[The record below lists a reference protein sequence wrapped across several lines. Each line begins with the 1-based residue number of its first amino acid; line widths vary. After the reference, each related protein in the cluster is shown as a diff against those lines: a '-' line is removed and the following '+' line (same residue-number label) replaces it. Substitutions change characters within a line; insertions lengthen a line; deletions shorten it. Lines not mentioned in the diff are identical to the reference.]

1 MRQFTCEATQHTEDL
16 GERLGRIAVPGLYV
30 VLEGDLGAG
39 KTAFA
44 RGVGRGLGVTSR
56 VQSPS
61 FILVHLHEHGRL
73 PLAHADLYRL
83 GDTEEVEILGLDD
96 VREAGGVA
104 LVEWAD
110 RCPESIPAD
119 HLRVRIDFA
128 ELGRVIH
135 ISASGDLGLSV
146 LEAL

>member
-61 FILVHLHEHGRL
+61 FILVHLHESTDACHWLMRTCIAWET
-73 PLAHADLYRL
+73 PKNWRSW
-83 GDTEEVEILGLDD
+83 GLTTCA
-96 VREAGGVA
+96 R
-104 LVEWAD
+104 
-110 RCPESIPAD
+110 P
-119 HLRVRIDFA
+119 A
-128 ELGRVIH
+128 ELRWLSGPIAVPRAFRQTTCEF
-135 ISASGDLGLSV
+135 ASTSQNWV
-146 LEAL
+146 A